1 VYDFPSLREVREMKR
16 RRPNLARIIAV
27 AVILG
32 LPAWILL
39 LALPYPAAAQKQA
52 IAWSRQEAPIA
63 KDIDGLR
70 EMPDDARAGKTKK
83 LALAIRQLPAA
94 PNKLGLAV
102 QLANLSTEGDF
113 GHDTLQEV
121 ATTLADSLR
130 EQPIQQ
136 KSGQPAAPYVEL
148 AQLVRYEHVQTSL
161 NDSQFAA
168 AMSKIE
174 ADDTRRQGAN
184 FTLTDLQGQTWT
196 LRDLKGKVVLV
207 NFWATWCPPCQKELP
222 DLESLYQ
229 RFKGQGFVILGIS
242 DEDDAKVKPFIA
254 KRKLT
259 YPILLDPGR
268 KVNEL
273 FQVGGIPR
281 SFVYDRDGKLAAE
294 SIDMRTQRQFL
305 ELLAQAG
312 LH

>member
-1 VYDFPSLREVREMKR
+1 MKRHHPSLAK
-16 RRPNLARIIAV
+16 IV
-27 AVILG
+27 AFGISLG
-32 LPAWILL
+32 LSALVLL
-39 LALPYPAAAQKQA
+39 FAAPYAAAAQKQA

-70 EMPDDARAGKTKK
+70 QMPDDARAVKTKN

-94 PNKLGLAV
+94 PNKLRLAV
-102 QLANLSTEGDF
+102 QLASLSTEGDF

-130 EQPIQQ
+130 EQPIQAR
-136 KSGQPAAPYVEL
+136 SGQPAAPYVEL

-168 AMSKIE
+168 AMAKIE

-184 FTLTDLQGQTWT
+184 FTLTDLQGQSWT
-196 LRDLKGKVVLV
+196 LRDLEGKVVLV

-222 DLESLYQ
+222 DLESLYD
-229 RFKGQGFVILGIS
+229 RFKGQGFVILAIS
-242 DEDDAKVKPFIA
+242 DEDAAKVKPFIA

-259 YPILLDPGR
+259 YPVLLDRGR

-281 SFVYDRDGKLAAE
+281 SFVYDRGGKLVAE

-305 ELLAQAG
+305 ELLGQAG

>member
-1 VYDFPSLREVREMKR
+1 MKP
-16 RRPNLARIIAV
+16 RRPNLARIV
-27 AVILG
+27 AVFVTLG
-32 LPAWILL
+32 LPALVLL
-39 LALPYPAAAQKQA
+39 FAAPYPAAAQKQA
-52 IAWSRQEAPIA
+52 IAWSHQEAPIA

-70 EMPDDARAGKTKK
+70 EMSDSARAVKTKN

-94 PNKLGLAV
+94 PNKLRLAV
-102 QLANLSTEGDF
+102 QLASLSTEGDL

-130 EQPIQQ
+130 EQPIQT

-148 AQLVRYEHVQTSL
+148 AQLVRYEHVETSL
-161 NDSQFAA
+161 DDSRFAA

-174 ADDTRRQGAN
+174 ADDARRQDAN
-184 FTLTDLQGQTWT
+184 FTLTDLQGQTWA
-196 LRDLKGKVVLV
+196 LRDLGGKVVLV

-222 DLESLYQ
+222 DLESLYE
-229 RFKGQGFVILGIS
+229 RFKGQGFVILAIS
-242 DEDDAKVKPFIA
+242 DEDEAKVKPFIA

-259 YPILLDPGR
+259 YPVLLDRGR
-268 KVNEL
+268 KVNDL

-281 SFVYDRDGKLAAE
+281 SFVYDRDGKLVAE

-305 ELLAQAG
+305 ELLGQAG

>member
-1 VYDFPSLREVREMKR
+1 MKRHHPSLAK
-16 RRPNLARIIAV
+16 IV
-27 AVILG
+27 AFGISLG
-32 LPAWILL
+32 LSALVLL
-39 LALPYPAAAQKQA
+39 FAAPYAAAAQKQA

-70 EMPDDARAGKTKK
+70 QMPDDARAVKTKN

-94 PNKLGLAV
+94 PHKLRLAV
-102 QLANLSTEGDF
+102 QLASLSTEGDF

-130 EQPIQQ
+130 EQPIQAR
-136 KSGQPAAPYVEL
+136 SGQPAAPYVEL

-168 AMSKIE
+168 AMAKIE

-196 LRDLKGKVVLV
+196 LRDLEGKVVLV

-222 DLESLYQ
+222 DLESLYD
-229 RFKGQGFVILGIS
+229 RFKGQGFVILAIS
-242 DEDDAKVKPFIA
+242 DEDAAKVKPFIA

-259 YPILLDPGR
+259 YPVLLDRGR

-281 SFVYDRDGKLAAE
+281 SFVYDRGGKLVAE

-305 ELLAQAG
+305 ELLGQAG